1 MPNLSNLPIDHYY
14 LTYHK
19 TSSNKNYIYDYKDL
33 ADDDDSRVPKNF
45 GKVAVPC
52 IYYVDECESLMCLP
66 CSAEDVSL
74 PSGLRL
80 PGVCPTCELDR
91 LDDMEKLGLY
101 YQEEGSRKMLG
112 QLWAQAFRV
121 SGTDTFD
128 GMCTAAI
135 FEHLDKMDKRK
146 KEDE

>member
-1 MPNLSNLPIDHYY
+1 MGKRKKCISCS
-14 LTYHK
+14 K
-19 TSSNKNYIYDYKDL
+19 VIYDYKDL
-33 ADDDDSRVPKNF
+33 ADDDDSLVPRNI

-74 PSGLRL
+74 PSGLKI

-128 GMCTAAI
+128 GMCTEAI